1 MTASVDQTILSAS
14 SFVGSIGVNT
24 HVGYSWG
31 SYNNLA
37 LVQDSLEY
45 LGVTKLR
52 DGLTNIPSAQPVL
65 NGLAADGYKFD
76 LVVPSGV
83 PAGGSDALQQ
93 YLTSVEAFGAAHPG
107 SIIALEGLN
116 EANLQAF
123 SYNGSSTIEAAA
135 QFQTAYY
142 AAVNGISALANIPV
156 YNLSLGYNDVADYA
170 KLGNLSGASDFA
182 NSHAYVSTST
192 TPQATLQL
200 MLANAKSVSSGN
212 PAVITE
218 TGYTTQSDTP
228 YLGASENVQAKSI
241 LNTLADAFKGGVGT
255 TYLYQLLDAGA
266 SGVSNDPEMHFGLF
280 NGDGTPKL
288 AATAVHNLTT
298 ILSDDGTGGHQPT
311 TQLGYSLSNMPDSGN
326 SMVLGKSN
334 GAYELVIWAEPKI
347 WNDATDTEI
356 SNPSQP
362 VTVNLGGVHHSVSVY
377 DPLSGTTP
385 IATYTDVSQIIV
397 PLSDHP
403 LIIEI
408 DAPLSPAPE
417 APLPTAVSGTAAEI
431 ALQLSTLTD
440 NQSLET
446 ITLTDTHVLPVA
458 SELTMNY
465 MISHYGN
472 ALSAIQGGYSFSV
485 TTSTSAWSVTKVFD
499 SSANLLSTSTSN
511 FLGGIITSK
520 STIFSDGSTDSIL
533 YTAGVATKEVAIDAA
548 TGSKE
553 TKTFE
558 PVNGI
563 LVADLVQNTDG
574 SSSNTLYS
582 AGVKTKMYVTNADRS
597 HDNTY
602 YNVTGQN
609 YTTQTQHYSPTGQ
622 LTSDSRWHA
631 DGSLAYTQTI
641 TGDGSSKLTTL
652 YDATGH
658 KTTVIGWTASAT
670 TTGKYDL
677 SGNLV
682 QEVVRTVTGD
692 VTTSNYNGSVLS
704 SVYIA
709 SSNGAKEAKLYD
721 SAGGLTSDLIQ
732 NTNGSSSNTLFS
744 AGVKTK
750 MYVTNADGSHDNTY
764 YNIAGQ
770 SYTTQKQH
778 YDSKGVLTA
787 DTRWHADGTLA
798 YTKVT
803 SSDGSSKVTTLYDA
817 AGHKTTVTSWNST
830 ATTTS
835 KYDSSGNLV
844 QEVVQTATGN
854 ITTSNY
860 NGSVLASVYIV
871 SANGSKEAKL
881 YDSAGRL
888 SSDLVQN
895 QDGSSSNTIY
905 SAGVTTKMYV
915 SNADGSDDN
924 TYYNISGQSYTTRSQ
939 HYDSK
944 GVMTAETRWH
954 ANGSLD
960 YHQDVSSD
968 GSSKVTTLYDSAGHK
983 MTVVRWNSTATTTDR
998 YDLSGNLVQEVVQT
1012 ATGNVTT
1019 SNYNGSVPSS
1029 VYIVNANGSKEAKL
1043 YDSAGRLSSDLV
1055 QNSDGS
1061 SSNTLFSAGIKTKMY
1076 VTNADGS
1083 HDNTYYNITGQ
1094 AYTTHSQHYDPAG
1107 KLTADT
1113 RWHADG
1119 TLEYRQTISGDGTK
1133 VTDLYDSAGHKITE
1147 ITHHTDGSTVTDS
1160 YNASSGALVQDVVKT
1175 AAGDVT
1181 TTNYSGGVIASI
1193 YVANADGFKESKLFD
1208 SAGNLASDYVQN
1220 TDGSSS
1226 NTLYSS
1232 GVKMK
1237 VYVSNA
1243 DGSDD
1248 NTYYNITGQTY
1259 TTQIQHVDAAGK
1271 ITSDTRLHADGS
1283 LDYKQVINSDGSKV
1297 TDLYDSAG
1305 SRTQEIIN
1313 DADGTKDVYKYV
1325 VADNPGAT
1333 LHESYAAGGTL
1344 LQIDLL
1350 KSNGTHTVTAVA
1362 TGQSIQGGSG
1372 NDLFSAAPGS
1382 TTIVFD
1388 HGNDLINSFQAGA
1401 AANHDTIQIAASL
1414 VADYSHLQF
1423 TQSGTDTLIHL
1434 SATDSITLK
1443 NVYASNLDHSNFLFI

>member
-1 MTASVDQTILSAS
+1 MTTSADQTILSAS

-31 SYNNLA
+31 SYDNLA
-37 LVQDSLEY
+37 LLQDSLEY

-52 DGLTNIPSAQPVL
+52 DGLTNIPEAQPVL

-83 PAGGSDALQQ
+83 PAGGSAALQQ
-93 YLTSVEAFGAAHPG
+93 YLATVEQFSTAHAGSV
-107 SIIALEGLN
+107 IALEGLN

-135 QFQTAYY
+135 QFQAAYFS
-142 AAVNGISALANIPV
+142 AVNGNAALANIAV
-156 YNLSLGYNDVADYA
+156 YNLSLGYNDTTDYA
-170 KLGNLSGASDFA
+170 KLGDLSGASDYA

-192 TPQATLQL
+192 TPQATLAL

-228 YLGASENVQAKSI
+228 YIGASENVQAKSI
-241 LNTLADAFKGGVGT
+241 LNTLVDAFKGGVGT

-280 NGDGTPKL
+280 NSDGAPKL

-311 TQLGYSLSNMPDSGN
+311 AQLGYSLSNMPDTGN

-334 GAYELVIWAEPKI
+334 GAYELVIWAEPKV

-362 VTVNLGGVHHSVSVY
+362 VTVNLGGVHHTVSVY

-385 IATYTDVSQIIV
+385 IATYTDVSQITV

-417 APLPTAVSGTAAEI
+417 EPLPTDVSGTAAEI
-431 ALQLSTLTD
+431 ALQLSDLNT
-440 NQSLET
+440 NESLQT

-458 SELTMNY
+458 SESTMKY

-499 SSANLLSTSTSN
+499 SSANLQSTTTSN
-511 FLGGIITSK
+511 FLGGFITSK
-520 STIFSDGSTDSIL
+520 STVFADGSTDSTL
-533 YTAGVATKEVAIDAA
+533 YTAGVATQQVTVDAA
-548 TGSKE
+548 SGSRE
-553 TKTFE
+553 TKSFD
-558 PVNGI
+558 PVNGK
-563 LVADLVQNTDG
+563 LTADLVQHTDG

-582 AGVKTKMYVTNADRS
+582 AGVKTKMYVTNADHS
-597 HDNTY
+597 HDNSY
-602 YNVTGQN
+602 YNITGQN

-631 DGSLAYTQTI
+631 DGSLAYTQVI
-641 TGDGSSKLTTL
+641 TSDGSSKLTTL

-658 KTTVIGWTASAT
+658 KTTVIAWTSAAT
-670 TTGKYDL
+670 TTSKYDL

-682 QEVVRTVTGD
+682 QEIVHTVTGD
-692 VTTSNYNGSVLS
+692 VTTSNYKGSVLS

-709 SSNGAKEAKLYD
+709 SSNGTKEAKIYD
-721 SAGGLTSDLIQ
+721 SAGRLASDLIQ
-732 NTNGSSSNTLFS
+732 KTDGSSSNTLYS
-744 AGVKTK
+744 ANVKTK

-764 YNIAGQ
+764 YNITGQ

-798 YTKVT
+798 YTKVI

-817 AGHKTTVTSWNST
+817 AGHKATVTSWNST
-830 ATTTS
+830 ATTID

-844 QEVVQTATGN
+844 QEIVQTATGN
-854 ITTSNY
+854 VTTSNY
-860 NGSVLASVYIV
+860 NGSVLSSVYIV
-871 SANGSKEAKL
+871 NANGSKETKI

-895 QDGSSSNTIY
+895 KDGSSSNTLF
-905 SAGVTTKMYV
+905 SAGVKTKMYV

-924 TYYNISGQSYTTRSQ
+924 TYYNITGQSYTTRSQ

-954 ANGSLD
+954 ADGSLD

-968 GSSKVTTLYDSAGHK
+968 ASSKVTALYDATGHK
-983 MTVVRWNSTATTTDR
+983 TTVVRWNSAATRTEK
-998 YDLSGNLVQEVVQT
+998 YDTSGNLIQEVVKT
-1012 ATGNVTT
+1012 AAGNVTT
-1019 SNYNGSVPSS
+1019 SNYNGSELSS
-1029 VYIVNANGSKEAKL
+1029 VYIVNANGSKETKI
-1043 YDSAGRLSSDLV
+1043 YDSAGRLASDLV
-1055 QNSDGS
+1055 QNNDGS

-1083 HDNTYYNITGQ
+1083 NDNTYYNITGQ
-1094 AYTTHSQHYDPAG
+1094 AYTTRAQHYDAAG
-1107 KLTADT
+1107 KMTADT

-1119 TLEYRQTISGDGTK
+1119 TLEYRQVISGDGTK
-1133 VTDLYDSAGHKITE
+1133 VTDLYDSTGHKLTE

-1175 AAGDVT
+1175 AGGDVT

-1208 SAGNLASDYVQN
+1208 SAGNLTSDYVQN

-1237 VYVSNA
+1237 MYVSNA

-1248 NTYYNITGQTY
+1248 NYYYNITGQTY

-1297 TDLYDSAG
+1297 TDLYDSTG
-1305 SRTQEIIN
+1305 SKTQEIVN
-1313 DADGTKDVYKYV
+1313 NADGTKDVYKYV
-1325 VADNPGAT
+1325 VSGNPGAT
-1333 LHESYAAGGTL
+1333 QHESYTAGGTL
-1344 LQIDLL
+1344 LQIDVQNN
-1350 KSNGTHTVTAVA
+1350 NGTHTVTAVS
-1362 TGQSIQGGSG
+1362 TGQSIQGGNG

-1388 HGNDLINSFQAGA
+1388 HGNDQINSFQAGA
-1401 AANHDTIQIAASL
+1401 AANHDMIKIAASL

-1423 TQSGTDTLIHL
+1423 TQSGADTLIHL

-1443 NVYASNLDHSNFLFI
+1443 NVYATNLDHSNFLFV

>member
-1 MTASVDQTILSAS
+1 MTTSADQTILSAS

-37 LVQDSLEY
+37 LMQDSLTY
-45 LGVTKLR
+45 LGVAKLR

-65 NGLAADGYKFD
+65 DGLAADGYKFD

-83 PAGGSDALQQ
+83 PSGGSSALQQ
-93 YLTSVEAFGAAHPG
+93 YLASVEHFGAAHPG
-107 SIIALEGLN
+107 SIVALEGLN
-116 EANLQAF
+116 EANLQSF

-135 QFQTAYY
+135 QFQAAYF
-142 AAVNGISALANIPV
+142 AAVNGNAALANIAV
-156 YNLSLGYNDVADYA
+156 YNLSLGYNDLADYA
-170 KLGNLSGASDFA
+170 KLGDLSGASDFA
-182 NSHAYVSTST
+182 NSHAYVSTSS
-192 TPQATLQL
+192 TPQAALQL
-200 MLANAKSVSSGN
+200 LLANAKSVSSGN

-228 YLGASENVQAKSI
+228 YIGASENVQAKSI

-280 NGDGTPKL
+280 NSDGTPKL

-311 TQLGYSLSNMPDSGN
+311 AQLGYSLSNMPDSGN

-356 SNPSQP
+356 SNPSQL

-377 DPLSGTTP
+377 DPLSGTTA
-385 IATYTDVSQIIV
+385 IATYTDVSQINV

-408 DAPLSPAPE
+408 DAPLSTSP
-417 APLPTAVSGTAAEI
+417 PLPTDVSGTAADI
-431 ALQLSTLTD
+431 ALQLS
-440 NQSLET
+440 SLNANESLQT

-458 SELTMNY
+458 SEATMSY
-465 MISHYGN
+465 MISHYGK
-472 ALSAIQGGYSFSV
+472 ALAAIQGGYSFSV

-511 FLGGIITSK
+511 FIGGMITSK
-520 STIFSDGSTDSIL
+520 LTEFADGSTDSTL
-533 YTAGVATKEVAIDAA
+533 YTAGVATQRVTVDAA
-548 TGSKE
+548 TGSRD
-553 TKTFE
+553 TKTFD
-558 PVNGI
+558 PVNGN
-563 LVADLVQNTDG
+563 LTSDLVQNTDG

-582 AGVKTKMYVTNADRS
+582 AGVKTKMYVTNADHS

-602 YNVTGQN
+602 YNITGQT

-622 LTSDSRWHA
+622 LTSDSRWRA

-641 TGDGSSKLTTL
+641 TSDGSSKLTTL

-658 KTTVIGWTASAT
+658 KTTVIAWTASAT

-682 QEVVRTVTGD
+682 QEVVHTVTGD

-709 SSNGAKEAKLYD
+709 NSNGSKEAKLYD
-721 SAGGLTSDLIQ
+721 SAGRLTSDQIQ
-732 NTNGSSSNTLFS
+732 NNDGSSSNTLYS

-764 YNIAGQ
+764 YNITGQ

-778 YDSKGVLTA
+778 YDTKGVLTGE
-787 DTRWHADGTLA
+787 TRWHADGTLA
-798 YTKVT
+798 YTQLI

-817 AGHKTTVTSWNST
+817 TGHKTTVTSWNST
-830 ATTTS
+830 ATTID
-835 KYDSSGNLV
+835 KYDSSGNLI

-854 ITTSNY
+854 VTTSNY
-860 NGSVLASVYIV
+860 TGSVLSSVYIV
-871 SANGSKEAKL
+871 NADGSKEAKG

-888 SSDLVQN
+888 SSDLMQN
-895 QDGSSSNTIY
+895 RDGSSSNTLY
-905 SAGVTTKMYV
+905 SAGVKTKMYIT
-915 SNADGSDDN
+915 NADGSQDN
-924 TYYNISGQSYTTRSQ
+924 SYYNVTGQSYTTRSL

-954 ANGSLD
+954 ADNSLD
-960 YHQDVSSD
+960 YHQEVSSD
-968 GSSKVTTLYDSAGHK
+968 GSSKVTTLYDSTGHK
-983 MTVVRWNSTATTTDR
+983 TTVIRWDSTATTTDK
-998 YDLSGNLVQEVVQT
+998 YDSSGNLIQEVVQT

-1019 SNYNGSVPSS
+1019 SNYNGSVLSS
-1029 VYIVNANGSKEAKL
+1029 VYVVNANGSKEAKI
-1043 YDSAGRLSSDLV
+1043 YDSAGQLASDLV

-1061 SSNTLFSAGIKTKMY
+1061 SSNTLFSGGIKSKMY

-1083 HDNTYYNITGQ
+1083 HDNSYYNITGQ
-1094 AYTTHSQHYDPAG
+1094 AYTTETQHYDPAG

-1113 RWHADG
+1113 RWHADN
-1119 TLEYRQTISGDGTK
+1119 TLEYRQVIAGDGTK
-1133 VTDLYDSAGHKITE
+1133 VTDLYDSTGHKVNE
-1147 ITHHTDGSTVTDS
+1147 ITNHTDGSTVTDS

-1175 AAGDVT
+1175 ATGDVT
-1181 TTNYSGGVIASI
+1181 TTNYSSGVISSI
-1193 YVANADGFKESKLFD
+1193 YVANADGSKDSKLFD
-1208 SAGNLASDYVQN
+1208 SAGNLTNDYAQN

-1226 NTLYSS
+1226 NTLYSA

-1237 VYVSNA
+1237 MYVTNA
-1243 DGSDD
+1243 DGTHD
-1248 NTYYNITGQTY
+1248 NYFYNITGQTY
-1259 TTQIQHVDAAGK
+1259 TTEIQHLDATGK

-1297 TDLYDSAG
+1297 TDLYDSTG
-1305 SRTQEIIN
+1305 SKTQELIN
-1313 DADGTKDVYKYV
+1313 NADGTKDVYKYV
-1325 VADNPGAT
+1325 VTDNPGAT
-1333 LHESYAAGGTL
+1333 QHESYAANGSL

-1350 KSNGTHTVTAVA
+1350 KSDGTHTVTAVS
-1362 TGQSIQGGSG
+1362 TGLSIQGGNG
-1372 NDLFSAAPGS
+1372 NDLFSSAPGS
-1382 TTIVFD
+1382 TKIVFD
-1388 HGNDLINSFQAGA
+1388 HGNDQINSFHAGT

-1414 VADYSHLQF
+1414 VADYSHLQI
-1423 TQSGTDTLIHL
+1423 TQSGADTLIHL
-1434 SATDSITLK
+1434 SSTDSITLK
-1443 NVYASNLDHSNFLFI
+1443 NIYASNLDHSNFLFV